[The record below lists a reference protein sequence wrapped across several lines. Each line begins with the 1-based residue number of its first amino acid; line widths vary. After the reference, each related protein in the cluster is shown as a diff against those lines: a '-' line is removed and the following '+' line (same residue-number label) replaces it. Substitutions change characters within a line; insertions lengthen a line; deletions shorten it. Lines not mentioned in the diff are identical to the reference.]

1 MTELQLQAIVNQQG
15 IEGSGGSNL
24 DITVVNGVSV
34 SKWQLYSMTY
44 GKEVPDTLK
53 ESVKKYLQQ
62 FVGSERVF
70 PTQNGAPR
78 IMTEFINKPYR
89 FELRDEYTK
98 GPNPRPLPTIKASYY
113 HGKPATQK
121 VLEHFCRSTP
131 VVSSCDNPR
140 CLSRLVIVPK
150 RDPGAPKTSEPTSY
164 RVTMNALINA
174 CLKPTPSTLP
184 LATNEIKK
192 LHHWNFYLKADAA
205 NAFWS
210 IPLDDESRRMTAFQT
225 HEGIFA
231 WDRLTMGTRPASTV
245 QQSAYYRA
253 MDTYLPAKWRH
264 RFASYADDIAAGAD
278 TLEELFELL
287 KALIECFD
295 KAGIQVKAS
304 KLIFGVREISF
315 HNYTISKNQTRPK
328 DENLCPIRNMSTPRS
343 VTELKAFLGCTQQ
356 MSQYCRYYGIVAS
369 PLHRLT
375 RITEP
380 FPKQWLPGTDYDI
393 AFHRIKSMMLD
404 ESLFLL
410 VSGIILRNLVFS
422 I

>member
-15 IEGSGGSNL
+15 IEGTRESNL
-24 DITVVNGVSV
+24 DMTVVNGVSV
-34 SKWQLYSMTY
+34 SKWHLDSVTY
-44 GKEVPDTLK
+44 GVEVSDTLK

-78 IMTEFINKPYR
+78 IMTEFLNKPYR

-113 HGKPATQK
+113 HGKLATQK

-231 WDRLTMGTRPASTV
+231 
-245 QQSAYYRA
+245 
-253 MDTYLPAKWRH
+253 
-264 RFASYADDIAAGAD
+264 
-278 TLEELFELL
+278 
-287 KALIECFD
+287 
-295 KAGIQVKAS
+295 
-304 KLIFGVREISF
+304 
-315 HNYTISKNQTRPK
+315 
-328 DENLCPIRNMSTPRS
+328 
-343 VTELKAFLGCTQQ
+343 
-356 MSQYCRYYGIVAS
+356 
-369 PLHRLT
+369 
-375 RITEP
+375 
-380 FPKQWLPGTDYDI
+380 
-393 AFHRIKSMMLD
+393 
-404 ESLFLL
+404 
-410 VSGIILRNLVFS
+410 
-422 I
+422 